1 MNKKIFFLPFLLLAL
16 AFASCS
22 ETKEVGKYD
31 NWQARNEAFIDS
43 LQAVVDLGTDP
54 MLKSVLDQRDKS
66 QTIFFK
72 VLEAGPDQ
80 EAESPKLTS
89 TVKVFY
95 RGMLIDEE
103 VFAMATSPRYYTKY
117 YENLPIFDT
126 NITGAD
132 PSEDVDMPFSATLNA
147 TGNSAIIEGWIEI
160 LQWMKPGDRWEVY
173 IPWGSAYGTSGSS
186 SLPGYSALI
195 FDMKLVS
202 FED

>member
-16 AFASCS
+16 AFASCN
-22 ETKEVGKYD
+22 ETKEVSRYD
-31 NWQARNEAFIDS
+31 NWQVRNEAFIDS
-43 LQAVVDLGTDP
+43 LQAVVDLKSDP
-54 MLKSVLDQRDKS
+54 LLKSVVDQRDKS

-72 VLEAGPDQ
+72 VLEAAPDQ

-89 TVKVFY
+89 TVKVYY

-117 YENLPIFDT
+117 YENLPVFDSRFS
-126 NITGAD
+126 GAD
-132 PSEDVDMPFSATLNA
+132 PSEDVDVTK
-147 TGNSAIIEGWIEI
+147 IIKISTDLEVSGWIEI

-173 IPWGSAYGTSGSS
+173 IPYKSAYGESGGGTI
-186 SLPGYSALI
+186 PGYSTLI

-202 FED
+202 FEE